1 MRHWFF
7 LAIAIVAEVAG
18 TSFMKWSSVHG
29 HLGGLAVMF
38 VLLGASYYALSL
50 AVIRV
55 PVGLA
60 YAVWEGAGLVA
71 ITLVSLVWFG
81 ESMGLAKAAGIAAVL
96 GGILLIKRGM
106 AAAGNE
112 DGAVAAGDARP
123 ASALAACR

>member
-7 LAIAIVAEVAG
+7 LAVAIAAEVAG

-29 HLGGLAVMF
+29 HLGGLAAMF
-38 VLLGASYYALSL
+38 ILLGASYYALSL

-60 YAVWEGAGLVA
+60 YAVWEGVGLVA
-71 ITLVSLVWFG
+71 ITLVSLAWFG
-81 ESMGLAKAAGIAAVL
+81 ESLGPMKAAGIAAVL

-106 AAAGNE
+106 TPAADDAAVPVLAAA
-112 DGAVAAGDARP
+112 R
-123 ASALAACR
+123 